1 MTIYRP
7 TIATISLDAVR
18 HNIRA
23 IQEKVG
29 AGCRVMAV
37 VKANAYGHGMAQVA
51 KASLEA
57 GAAWLGVATVDEA
70 IALRD
75 LKFKAPILIMGPT
88 LPEHAEILVAKNIS
102 VAVGSL
108 EVARALGRAA
118 RKLGKK
124 ARIHIKADTGMGR
137 FGFWW
142 ENLAALLPEIKKIRG
157 LHLEG
162 CFTHFATS
170 DIADYT
176 YTRWQHEN
184 FTKLLAAAAQQKIRF
199 DIIHAANSGAI
210 MQHPETYHD
219 IVRAGVML
227 YGMLPDSE
235 TKPTVPIKPV
245 MTLTTRLVEIREHP
259 KGRCISYGCTWQ
271 MPHAGRVGILPIG
284 YGDGYSRKFSNK
296 GQVVIHGRR
305 APIIGRVCMD
315 QTLVDLNAIP
325 EAQIG
330 DDVLLWGQSEIG
342 VLKVEQVAKW
352 MGTITYEVTCAL
364 GSRVPRVYVQ

>member
-1 MTIYRP
+1 MIIYRP
-7 TIATISLDAVR
+7 TIAAISLDAVK
-18 HNIRA
+18 HNIQA
-23 IQEKVG
+23 IQKKVG
-29 AGCRVMAV
+29 AACQVMAV

-51 KASLEA
+51 QASLEA
-57 GAAWLGVATVDEA
+57 GAARIGVATVDEA
-70 IALRD
+70 AILRD
-75 LKFKAPILIMGPT
+75 LKIKAPILVMGPA
-88 LPEHAEILVAKNIS
+88 LLEHAEFFIARNIS
-102 VAVGSL
+102 AAVGSI
-108 EVARALGRAA
+108 EAARAFGRAA

-124 ARIHIKADTGMGR
+124 ARIHIKTDTGMGR

-170 DIADYT
+170 DIADYA
-176 YTRWQHEN
+176 YTKWQHEN
-184 FTKLLAAAAQQKIRF
+184 FKKLLDSAARQKIRF

-219 IVRAGVML
+219 CVRAGVML
-227 YGMLPDSE
+227 YGMLPDQK

-245 MTLTTRLVEIREHP
+245 MTLTTRLVEIRQHP

-271 MPHAGRVGILPIG
+271 TPRASRIGILPIG

-296 GQVVIHGRR
+296 GQVLIRGRR
-305 APIIGRVCMD
+305 APIVGRVCMD
-315 QTLVDLNAIP
+315 QTLVDLSAIP

-330 DDVLLWGQSEIG
+330 DRVLLWGENELG
-342 VLKVEQVAKW
+342 VLKVEEAAKW

-364 GSRVPRVYVQ
+364 GARIPRVYIK